1 MASTEPIVN
10 RDRSNGNLRPWKP
23 GQSGNPKGRKPIAPE
38 VREMLESAVPEVVQQ
53 LTWAIFEDAHIKA
66 IGEIIGSGSPRVTAI
81 VGGAL
86 LDDTLR
92 RTLSERF
99 RNDNDITKKLLRVN
113 GPLGNTVPKIDVLYQ
128 LSAIEKPVRNALYG
142 LSTIRNV
149 FAHNLSASFDL
160 KTREML
166 GAITLLTLHE
176 SRKVYPHQIYD
187 GETKI
192 PIEVVLFACDR
203 LSRADEEGA
212 IFEPRTAKPRPG
224 MTRESLSE
232 PVRAP
237 EDQRLDCGFCDL
249 RTCICF
255 GQGRGQLY
263 AVHVTIAGDL

>member
-1 MASTEPIVN
+1 M
-10 RDRSNGNLRPWKP
+10 
-23 GQSGNPKGRKPIAPE
+23 
-38 VREMLESAVPEVVQQ
+38 
-53 LTWAIFEDAHIKA
+53 TWAIFDDAHIKA

-128 LSAIEKPVRNALYG
+128 LGAIEKPVRNALYG

-166 GAITLLTLHE
+166 GAIKLLTLHE

-192 PIEVVLFACDR
+192 PIETVANNRDKFLVNLRLCLIALMRDR
-203 LSRADEEGA
+203 VSHERWSNK
-212 IFEPRTAKPRPG
+212 PRTKKALRDQERVWKKQERAVRGPKKP
-224 MTRESLSE
+224 
-232 PVRAP
+232 
-237 EDQRLDCGFCDL
+237 
-249 RTCICF
+249 
-255 GQGRGQLY
+255 
-263 AVHVTIAGDL
+263 